1 MSQSDLRTDRREAGP
16 DKKGPE
22 NVDYSLIDQT
32 LWTAFRDAAGGPAS
46 LAAWLAIQCRQLPGV
61 QAAVL
66 TLGPPGTGPYAPVA
80 EWPVPGSL
88 TPALAQALDDATLQ
102 RQPVLAAAVLAL
114 PVEVE
119 GALFGAIAVALPPTL
134 PPTEALRHLRWGQ
147 GWLEAL
153 LLREQ
158 GLGDAAL
165 RDRTSAALDTVG
177 TLLVHRRFDRAARA
191 LVTELARK
199 LDCDLVALGRIRR
212 RHAKV
217 RALSGAASFGKR
229 MSLVRNLERAMD
241 EAADQRDLVLWPP
254 GPGWDYRVSRMNEE
268 LVRDWRA
275 GSVLTIP
282 LQSDGAITG
291 ALCFL
296 RPEGRPFSDEDIALA
311 DTMAALAGPV
321 LERIWR
327 SDRPFPLAIAMAT
340 GDLLARLFGPRHA
353 VLKLSVLVLA
363 GLLWAG
369 LTVTAPFTIPAPAR
383 VEGAIQRS
391 VVAPFDSYLASQSVR
406 AGDRVSEGE
415 MLAKLDDRDLTL
427 EELRWTTTIS
437 QRETEYARAL
447 ADRDRAE
454 ASIIQSQLAQ
464 AQAQLALI
472 RAQLDRTRIIAPFD
486 GLVVSGDLSQSVG
499 TALRRGEE
507 LFRIAP
513 LDDWRVVLQVDEN
526 DIGEV
531 TAGQTGRLRLSS
543 RPEAPLGFEITQITP
558 VAKAEGGRNAFR
570 VEARLTDA
578 PDWLRPAME
587 GVARVSIDERL
598 IADIWTRRA
607 RARIALMIWGYAG

>member
-1 MSQSDLRTDRREAGP
+1 MSQGDLRSDRRDIGT
-16 DKKGPE
+16 E

-32 LWTAFRDAAGGPAS
+32 LWTTFREAGSGPAS
-46 LAAWLAIQCRQLPGV
+46 LAAWLAIQCRQIPGV

-66 TLGPPGTGPYAPVA
+66 TLGPPGTGPFAPAA

-88 TPALAQALDDATLQ
+88 TPALAQALDAATAQ
-102 RQPVLAAAVLAL
+102 RQPVLAAGILAL

-119 GALFGAIAVALPPTL
+119 GALFGAVALSL
-134 PPTEALRHLRWGQ
+134 PPGLPPAEALRHLRWGQ

-165 RDRTSAALDTVG
+165 RDRTAAALDTVG

-191 LVTELARK
+191 LVTELGRR
-199 LDCDLVALGRIRR
+199 LDCDLVALARIRR

-229 MSLVRNLERAMD
+229 MSLVRNLEHAMD
-241 EAADQRDLVLWPP
+241 EAADQRDIVLWPP
-254 GPGWDYRVSRMNEE
+254 GPGWDYRVSRMHEE

-275 GSVLTIP
+275 GSALTIP
-282 LQSDGAITG
+282 LQADGQVTG
-291 ALCFL
+291 ALTFL
-296 RPEGRPFSDEDIALA
+296 RPEGRPFSDDDVALA

-327 SDRPFPLAIAMAT
+327 ADRPFPMAMAMAA
-340 GDLLARLFGPRHA
+340 GDLLGRLFGPRHA
-353 VLKLSVLVLA
+353 VLKLSAVAVA
-363 GLLWAG
+363 ALLWAG
-369 LTVTAPFTIPAPAR
+369 MTITAPFTIPAPAK

-391 VVAPFDSYLASQSVR
+391 VVAPFDGYLASQSVR
-406 AGDRVSEGE
+406 AGDRVTDGQ
-415 MLAKLDDRDLTL
+415 MLAKLDDRDLAL

-513 LDDWRVVLQVDEN
+513 LDDWRVVLRVDEE
-526 DIGEV
+526 DIRDIS
-531 TAGQTGRLRLSS
+531 AGQTGRLRLSA
-543 RPEAPLGFEITQITP
+543 RPEAPLAFEITQVTP
-558 VAKAEGGRNAFR
+558 VAQAEGGRNAFR
-570 VEARLTDA
+570 VEARLADP

-587 GVARVSIDERL
+587 GVARVDIDERL

-607 RARIALMIWGYAG
+607 RIRLSLFLWGYTG